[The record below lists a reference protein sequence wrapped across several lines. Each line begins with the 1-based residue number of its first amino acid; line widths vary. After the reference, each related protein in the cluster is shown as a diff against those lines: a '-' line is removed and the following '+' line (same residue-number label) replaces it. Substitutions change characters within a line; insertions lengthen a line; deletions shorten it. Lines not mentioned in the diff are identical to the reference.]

1 VLIDDLVTRGASE
14 PYRMFTSRAE
24 HRLLLREDNADLRLT
39 PKGRELGLVDEER
52 WRLFEAK
59 RYLSELEVERL
70 RGHRVRA
77 CEVPPA
83 WSARVLRAPLA
94 QDLSAFD
101 LLKRPEVSYAA
112 LLEVAGAPQWLPE
125 AGGAAPAPLAI
136 DERLPAQV
144 SAQVEV
150 RARYAGYIERAEE
163 EIERARRNEE
173 TTLPADLDYAGLAG
187 LSHEVRQKLTEAR
200 PATLGQ
206 AARLAGVTPAAVSIL
221 LVHLKRRSAGD
232 RMRVA

>member
-1 VLIDDLVTRGASE
+1 
-14 PYRMFTSRAE
+14 MFTSRAE
-24 HRLLLREDNADLRLT
+24 YRLLLREDNADLRLS

-52 WRLFEAK
+52 WRLLEAK
-59 RYLSELEVERL
+59 RSLAELEVERL
-70 RGHRVRA
+70 RAHRIRA
-77 CEVPPA
+77 SEVPPA
-83 WSARVLRAPLA
+83 WSARVLGAPLT

-112 LLEVAGAPQWLPE
+112 LLEVAGAPQWLPG
-125 AGGAAPAPLAI
+125 AVGPAAAPPAI

-150 RARYAGYIERAEE
+150 RARYTGYIERAQE

-173 TTLPADLDYAGLAG
+173 TPLPADLDYAGLAG
-187 LSHEVRQKLTEAR
+187 LSHEVRQKLAQVR

-206 AARLAGVTPAAVSIL
+206 AARLPGVTPAAVSIL
-221 LVHLKRRSAGD
+221 LVHLKRRSAGE
-232 RMRVA
+232 RTRVA